1 MKLAKQE
8 ANILTPTDTIKSQ
21 ILVSERAARTC
32 YNSVDRQ
39 TCNYED
45 AVKFLKGL
53 LEKHHESVIEHCSFT
68 IEFITNIGV
77 SREFER
83 HRNTHFNFETELM
96 TAFSEQSTRYCD
108 YSKDARYPHGIEF
121 CLSDAY
127 LKELEELG
135 YTEEYMQ
142 YLTTCEN
149 MYKTAKDKGSKAQTA
164 RHSLP
169 LATKTKFIVTANL
182 REWRWIIKQRT
193 SNAAHPDIRELIG
206 KVYDKLCDIGL
217 KELLDV

>member
-1 MKLAKQE
+1 MKLVKQE
-8 ANILTPTDTIKSQ
+8 ANILTPVDTIKSQ

-39 TCNYED
+39 TCQFED

-68 IEFITNIGV
+68 IEFVTNIGV

-108 YSKDARYPHGIEF
+108 YSKDSRYPNGVEF

-127 LKELEELG
+127 LKELDELN
-135 YTEEYMQ
+135 YKDEYID
-142 YLTTCEN
+142 YLASCEK
-149 MYKTAKDKGSKAQTA
+149 MYVAAKEHGSKAQTA

-169 LATKTKFIVTANL
+169 LATKTRFIVTANL

-193 SNAAHPDIRELIG
+193 TNAAHPDIRELIE
-206 KVYDKLCDIGL
+206 KVYNKLCDIGL
-217 KELLDV
+217 KDLLDA

>member
-1 MKLAKQE
+1 MKLVKQE
-8 ANILTPTDTIKSQ
+8 ANILTPVEVIKEQ
-21 ILVSERAARTC
+21 VLVSERAARTC
-32 YNSVDRQ
+32 YNSVNRQ
-39 TCNYED
+39 TGQFED

-53 LEKHHESVIEHCSFT
+53 LEKHHESVIEHCSLT
-68 IEFITNIGV
+68 IEFVTNIGV

-108 YSKDARYPHGIEF
+108 YSKDLRYPHGIEF

-127 LKELEELG
+127 LKELEDYG
-135 YTEEYMQ
+135 YTDDYLEY
-142 YLTTCEN
+142 LSGCEK
-149 MYKTAKDKGSKAQTA
+149 MYRVAKERGSKAQTA

-169 LATKTKFIVTANL
+169 LATKTRFIVTANL

-193 SNAAHPDIRELIG
+193 SNAAHPDIRELVG
-206 KVYDKLCDIGL
+206 KVYDQLCEIGL
-217 KELLDV
+217 KDLLDT